1 MSQSPLSQ
9 PLPWD
14 LVAGAYE
21 AEIAP
26 AFETYARAALRLA
39 AVPQGG
45 TLADVG
51 CGPGTLTCVARD
63 EGYAVR
69 AVDFSPDMVAR
80 CRARLGDAAGPK
92 VEVEVGDGQALPF
105 ADASVD
111 AAFSL
116 FALFFF
122 PDRTLGLRELRR
134 VVRPGGVVVV
144 SSWHPMDAVPQFAS
158 LFDSLRELR
167 PDLPPGA
174 PGALGDEATI
184 RAEFAEAGL
193 PEVQVQ
199 TVVHALEADDAGAF
213 SDGMTRTLAP
223 LVLTRHSLRDA
234 WSPFCEALREKTVE
248 RLGPGPVR
256 AVLPAWTSV
265 ARLPS

>member
-1 MSQSPLSQ
+1 MSQNPLSQ

-21 AEIAP
+21 AEIVP

-39 AVPQGG
+39 ELPRGS

-51 CGPGTLTCVARD
+51 CGPGTLACLARD

-69 AVDFSPDMVAR
+69 ALDFSPEMVAR
-80 CRARLGDAAGPK
+80 CRARLGDPTGSN

-116 FALFFF
+116 FALIFF
-122 PDRTLGLRELRR
+122 PDRAQGLRELRR

-144 SSWHPMDAVPQFAS
+144 SSWHPMDAVPQFAA

-193 PEVQVQ
+193 TEVQVQ

-213 SDGMTRTLAP
+213 FDGMTRTLAP
-223 LVLTRHSLRDA
+223 LVLMRHYLRDA
-234 WSPFCEALREKTVE
+234 WPPFCEALREKTLE

-256 AVLPAWTSV
+256 AVMPAWTSV
-265 ARLPS
+265 ARLPG